1 MNLKDDRKKAATDSE
16 FLDNLTCFFKSFE
29 DLDEIALK
37 EELRE
42 EGINPEELL
51 LRTKVLIEAK
61 LKQAKMSWK
70 NAAQEKKEL
79 VLEQLSS
86 VKYEIPR
93 NAAELRKK
101 IKELLNKFTADQL
114 PSYAQAF
121 YRNLDQITDEDL
133 KSFYSDL
140 KKLEHLKE
148 QLKNE
153 DIK

>member
-1 MNLKDDRKKAATDSE
+1 M
-16 FLDNLTCFFKSFE
+16 
-29 DLDEIALK
+29 
-37 EELRE
+37 
-42 EGINPEELL
+42 
-51 LRTKVLIEAK
+51 LIEAK

-70 NAAQEKKEL
+70 NAAQEKKNWYWNNYLLLNTKYPEML
-79 VLEQLSS
+79 LSF
-86 VKYEIPR
+86 V
-93 NAAELRKK
+93 K

-148 QLKNE
+148 QLKMKTLNSLADNPDKLSARLKVE
-153 DIK
+153 K